1 MAVAQRSVDVNLSGN
16 QAPPVQ
22 KPRLIARLDVKGPNV
37 VKGIQFE
44 GLRIMGD
51 PDTIATRCYEQGA
64 DELLYIDT
72 VASLYGR
79 NNLIEVVQQAARH
92 LFIPMTVGGGI
103 RSLDDVRILL
113 RAGADK
119 VAINTAAV
127 SNPAL
132 ITEIAETYGSQVLVV
147 SIQAKQLA
155 ERRWEVYT
163 ENGRQKSGM
172 DVIDWAGRAV
182 DLGAGEILVTSVD
195 RDGTGRG
202 FDIPLYEEICTAVG
216 SIPVL
221 ASGGARGPEH
231 LADLLSNAPV
241 DGIAIASM
249 LHYEWSSLEEIKVY
263 LAEKG
268 VATAQH

>member
-1 MAVAQRSVDVNLSGN
+1 MESAACRVDGLSISAAGSGH
-16 QAPPVQ
+16 

-51 PDTIATRCYEQGA
+51 PDVLATRCYEQGA

-103 RSLDDVRILL
+103 RSLEDVRLLL

-119 VAINTAAV
+119 VAVNTAAAQDP
-127 SNPAL
+127 SL
-132 ITEIAETYGSQVLVV
+132 IKEIAEAYGSQVLVV
-147 SIQAKQLA
+147 SIQAKQLTDGK
-155 ERRWEVYT
+155 WQVYT
-163 ENGRQKSGM
+163 ENGRQPSGL
-172 DVIDWAGRAV
+172 DVCEWAARAV
-182 DLGAGEILVTSVD
+182 DLGAGEILVTSID

-202 FDIPLYEEICTAVG
+202 FDIELFQKLSGIVQSVPL
-216 SIPVL
+216 L
-221 ASGGARGPEH
+221 ASGGARRPEH
-231 LADLLSNAPV
+231 ISDLLKEVRV
-241 DGIAIASM
+241 DGIAVASM
-249 LHYEWSSLEEIKVY
+249 LHYGWSSVQEIKSH
-263 LAEKG
+263 LFARG
-268 VATAQH
+268 VATARH